1 MNDNKLSTNL
11 EIINAAVNKMR
22 TSLNAQN
29 LDINKLAD
37 QVTDTKAS
45 LDGLESNMVY
55 EVNSRSDMAA
65 LKNMQDGSACL
76 VRGTETRGINKWD
89 KFSTIN
95 FPDRVVLNTPLVEG
109 EVISIGINI
118 KGTGHGTLTGSLS
131 ADAFIFG
138 VIIKGAGA
146 SAKSITYTA
155 NGNTYVRTDNYGSPI
170 ISAGELQ
177 WNDNYAFDD
186 RLSQFFVADI
196 TLEETNIYHKD
207 SWVPVNAGETL
218 ELKTTVVEQGNT
230 IIAQTVENARLNSE
244 LSTANTTIA
253 QQNVT
258 IAEQS
263 STITLQTAE
272 IAALNARIEEL
283 EGEQEPD
290 VEPEYTYLTVG
301 MRSEDGSSLPSD
313 FEYNISAGR
322 FTTGPDAVSNN
333 TAFSDLPEDF
343 VVGETYTVTAIECD
357 SRYEIIGNSTI
368 NYTVDNDN
376 HEAMFIVRPKAS
388 EQTLL
393 QHGEHLT
400 AGTRLILPAVE
411 PYEHSCSE
419 INDLT
424 LNTQLVYMNDGNA
437 VLSIK
442 NIENMGMTM
451 VEVGPSSSDN
461 MLTYMFEGEATNI
474 GDLKVYTFDSGSL
487 TNYDDEIGNIEIIV
501 NRDTEVNNK
510 LFDNLVRMLTELK
523 EQYPKNIEIRNED

>member
-131 ADAFIFG
+131 ANAFIFG

-155 NGNTYVRTDNYGSPI
+155 NGNTYVRTDSYGSPI

-244 LSTANTTIA
+244 LSTANTTI
-253 QQNVT
+253 QQQGIT
-258 IAEQS
+258 IAAQEN
-263 STITLQTAE
+263 TITLKNAE

-283 EGEQEPD
+283 EGGL
-290 VEPEYTYLTVG
+290 EPEEPEEPALTRRQLNPIVNANSTDIITVEDVSYLYDETKCYLHVDCVVSKDYPDNTSLLYNVTPVQGEIWLNVDTNDITGEITPLENGDIRYSVDKLVLRNMNSYQRETIMNGESNVDIESIVG
-301 MRSEDGSSLPSD
+301 NKEIDSMTNL
-313 FEYNISAGR
+313 I
-322 FTTGPDAVSNN
+322 
-333 TAFSDLPEDF
+333 PENM
-343 VVGETYTVTAIECD
+343 TNL
-357 SRYEIIGNSTI
+357 EIIDYQLYQNADNEYCI
-368 NYTVDNDN
+368 NIHITNHNPEVYYTLSVDGDWVEEIAPNTTKY
-376 HEAMFIVRPKAS
+376 IWYV
-388 EQTLL
+388 L
-393 QHGEHLT
+393 
-400 AGTRLILPAVE
+400 GTSMLVGDITCTE
-411 PYEHSCSE
+411 E
-419 INDLT
+419 IN
-424 LNTQLVYMNDGNA
+424 
-437 VLSIK
+437 
-442 NIENMGMTM
+442 
-451 VEVGPSSSDN
+451 
-461 MLTYMFEGEATNI
+461 
-474 GDLKVYTFDSGSL
+474 
-487 TNYDDEIGNIEIIV
+487 
-501 NRDTEVNNK
+501 
-510 LFDNLVRMLTELK
+510 
-523 EQYPKNIEIRNED
+523 ED